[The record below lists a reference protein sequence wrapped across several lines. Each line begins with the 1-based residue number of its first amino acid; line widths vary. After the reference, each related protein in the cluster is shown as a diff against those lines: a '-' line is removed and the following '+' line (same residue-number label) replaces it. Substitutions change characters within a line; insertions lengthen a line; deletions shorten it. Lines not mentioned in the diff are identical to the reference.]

1 MVWSPSGLLILP
13 EKSLQDVLRRLKV
26 EDVLK
31 KVIKASIADEDV

>member
-13 EKSLQDVLRRLKV
+13 EKRLQDVLRRLKV

-31 KVIKASIADEDV
+31 KVIKTSIADEDV